1 MKMKTLIIIILV
13 LLVAGLYYAP
23 EITKN
28 IMKATGNVV
37 VDVGKEGVEKIKET
51 DAYKDIT
58 ESVKENIDLI
68 NFTII
73 ED

>member
-1 MKMKTLIIIILV
+1 MV
-13 LLVAGLYYAP
+13 LLVTGLYYAP

-28 IMKATGNVV
+28 IMKTTGNVV

-51 DAYKDIT
+51 DAYKDVT
-58 ESVKENIDLI
+58 ESVKEKVGLI

-73 ED
+73 EN

>member
-1 MKMKTLIIIILV
+1 MTKMKTLIIIILV
-13 LLVAGLYYAP
+13 LLVVGLYYAP

-28 IMKATGNVV
+28 IVKTTGNIV
-37 VDVGKEGVEKIKET
+37 VDAGKEGFEKVKET
-51 DAYKDIT
+51 EIYHNIT
-58 ESVKENIDLI
+58 ESVRDKI

>member
-1 MKMKTLIIIILV
+1 MIIILV

-28 IMKATGNVV
+28 IMKTTGNVV
-37 VDVGKEGVEKIKET
+37 KDISKEGVEKIKET
-51 DAYKDIT
+51 DAYKDVS
-58 ESVKENIDLI
+58 ESVKEKIDLI

>member
-1 MKMKTLIIIILV
+1 MKTLMIIILV

-28 IMKATGNVV
+28 IMKTTGNVV
-37 VDVGKEGVEKIKET
+37 KDISKEGVEKIKET
-51 DAYKDIT
+51 DAYKDVS
-58 ESVKENIDLI
+58 ESVKEKIDLI

>member
-1 MKMKTLIIIILV
+1 MKTLIIIILV
-13 LLVAGLYYAP
+13 LLVVGLYYAP

-28 IMKATGNVV
+28 IMKTTGSAV
-37 VDVGKEGVEKIKET
+37 VDVSKEGVERIKET
-51 DAYKDIT
+51 EIYKNVT
-58 ESVKENIDLI
+58 ESVKEKI

>member
-1 MKMKTLIIIILV
+1 M
-13 LLVAGLYYAP
+13 LVAGLYYAP

>member
-1 MKMKTLIIIILV
+1 M
-13 LLVAGLYYAP
+13 VAGLYYAP

-28 IMKATGNVV
+28 VMKTTGSAV
-37 VDVGKEGVEKIKET
+37 VDAGKEGVKKIKET
-51 DAYKDIT
+51 EIYKNVT
-58 ESVKENIDLI
+58 ESVKEKI